1 MEERRDADPNAAVPA
16 VSVQGLG
23 KAYRDLIAVDDLSF
37 EVAAGEVLGLVG
49 PNGAG
54 KTTTLRM
61 LAGILPPTRGR
72 IAIGGNDLDGDP
84 VAAKRALA
92 YIPDDPQLFD
102 NLTVRE
108 HLDFVARLY
117 GVRDHRPR
125 ADALIDRFALAEK
138 RNTIAREL
146 SRGMR
151 QKVAIACAYLRDPAI
166 IFFDEPLT
174 GLDPRGIRD
183 ITDSIAEEKRRGAGV
198 IISSH
203 LLSLVEVLSDRFL
216 ILHRGRRVL
225 HGDLAAIRA
234 GFPELAGDAS
244 LEDVFF
250 RATEGGPPEDAEGSR
265 TGPRAAP

>member
-1 MEERRDADPNAAVPA
+1 MEERPDTDPRAAVPA
-16 VSVQGLG
+16 ASIRGLR

-37 EVAAGEVLGLVG
+37 DVAPGEVLGLVG

-61 LAGILPPTRGR
+61 LSGILPPTGGS
-72 IAIGGNDLDGDP
+72 IAIAGHDLSSAP
-84 VAAKRALA
+84 VPAKRALA
-92 YIPDDPQLFD
+92 YIPDDPQLFE

-125 ADALIDRFALAEK
+125 ADALIARFVLGEK
-138 RNTIAREL
+138 RDTIAREL

-166 IFFDEPLT
+166 ILFDEPLT

-203 LLSLVEVLSDRFL
+203 LLSLVEALSDRFL

-225 HGDLAAIRA
+225 DGKLDAIRA
-234 GFPELAGDAS
+234 GFPELAGDAR

-250 RATEGGPPEDAEGSR
+250 RATEGGAPADVE
-265 TGPRAAP
+265 GPRAAS